1 MKYIFLLII
10 FLTLNLRLLA
20 DPGNAYRYKAT
31 LKLTNNK
38 EITGYF
44 YFSTYEN
51 GFDTLNGDFKNYL
64 FSYYHFPI
72 SLYETIKTIKIDD
85 SLTVDFALEGSSI
98 SINKN
103 DILSIKLINQ
113 INFPVGSRLK
123 EVNKNEFSI
132 INQKFIDFKS
142 IYKETFHE
150 SCSFLLLNWSNKNN
164 LEELKKEISDNI
176 EKLLINN
183 NEQSILEYI
192 SKKRAELIE
201 KKIVIFEYCEP

>member
-1 MKYIFLLII
+1 MKYIILLFII
-10 FLTLNLRLLA
+10 VSTSIRLQA
-20 DPGNAYRYKAT
+20 DVGDAYRYKAT

-44 YFSTYEN
+44 YFATYEK
-51 GFDTLNGDFKNYL
+51 GFDKAKGDFKNYI

-72 SLYETIKTIKIDD
+72 ILYKTIKTIKIDS

-103 DILSIKLINQ
+103 DIVSIKLINQ
-113 INFPVGSRLK
+113 ISFPVGSRLK
-123 EVNKNEFSI
+123 EVNQNEFSI

-142 IYKETFHE
+142 IYNETFHE
-150 SCSFLLLNWSNKNN
+150 SCSFLLLNWSDKNN

-176 EKLLINN
+176 EKLIIKN

-192 SKKRAELIE
+192 SNKRAELIK
-201 KKIVIFEYCEP
+201 KKIIIFEYCEP